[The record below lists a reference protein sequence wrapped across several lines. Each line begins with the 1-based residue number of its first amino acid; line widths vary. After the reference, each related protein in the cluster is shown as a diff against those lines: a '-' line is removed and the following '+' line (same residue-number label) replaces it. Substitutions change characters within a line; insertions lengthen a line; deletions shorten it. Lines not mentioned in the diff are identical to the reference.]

1 MALDSDPLKQRCFQ
15 EGFFLAGVADVI
27 APPHLPV
34 YEAWVTAGMHAEME
48 YLKAHI
54 PLKQHPTTLLE
65 DAQSLLVVGLNYAQP
80 VEQPELGKI
89 AMYAQGR
96 DYHKVIRQK
105 LSRVSDWLIENV
117 PEIRTRVCVDSAPI
131 MERDFAQLAG
141 LGWFGKNTCLIN
153 SARGSFFFLGVL
165 LMSEKFAADEPA
177 IGGCGSCRLCIDA
190 CPTGALV
197 FRGDAKVAL
206 LDSNRC
212 ISYLTIE
219 QRGELSPEQAGMLNG
234 WMFGCDVCQTVC
246 PFNERRDSQ
255 PMRASVSAES
265 DFESRFDGMDANWVL
280 DASDEEVLLRIA
292 GTPLMRAGVEQLR
305 RNARVVLGK

>member
-1 MALDSDPLKQRCFQ
+1 M
-15 EGFFLAGVADVI
+15 AGVADVI
-27 APPHLPV
+27 APPHLPE

-65 DAQSLLVVGLNYAQP
+65 EAQSLLVVGLNYAQP

-105 LSRVSDWLIENV
+105 LSRVSDWLIENG

-197 FRGDAKVAL
+197 FEEGAAVAV

-219 QRGELSPEQAGMLNG
+219 HRGSFSPDQRTMLNG

-246 PFNERRDSQ
+246 PFNQSRVSQ
-255 PMRASVSAES
+255 PLRAALSAES
-265 DFESRFDGMDANWVL
+265 DFVSRFDGVDAEWVL
-280 DASDEEVLLRIA
+280 NASDDEILLRIE
-292 GTPLMRAGVEQLR
+292 GTPLMRAGVGQLR
-305 RNARVVLGK
+305 RNARGVLGD